1 MASHKLFVITVFDCI
16 FQTHWKPCRRF
27 LMNREDI
34 KAEKVA
40 LSAFRQLNL
49 ATERL
54 NRRSIVELGVE
65 FFLPPEVRI
74 AWPEENNNIR
84 FDRQFENI
92 ISHSRLSH
100 LMTTA
105 NASYS
110 IRCRFQQL
118 FFQLYLII

>member
-1 MASHKLFVITVFDCI
+1 
-16 FQTHWKPCRRF
+16 
-27 LMNREDI
+27 MNREDI

-54 NRRSIVELGVE
+54 NRRHSSIVELGVE

-74 AWPEENNNIR
+74 AWPEENNNNTR

-110 IRCRFQQL
+110 IRC
-118 FFQLYLII
+118 